1 MSKCLFD
8 GIIITIGIHQTWFDG
23 KKKRNS
29 MDVSNCSQTGI
40 ILNVSKFYIERT
52 VALEIAFPEFVYFS
66 ALLTHV

>member
-1 MSKCLFD
+1 ME
-8 GIIITIGIHQTWFDG
+8 